1 MHETSLVEALLEQVQ
16 RICADDGASS
26 VEEVHVQL
34 GPLSGVEP
42 LLVTTAFEW
51 LKQGTSAAAAQLVI
65 ENVPLEAVCSHCGLE
80 SEIHDF
86 RFFCGHCG
94 HDDVQ
99 VVRGD
104 EFQLV
109 SVTVDSTDGCAQ
121 NPEAATR

>member
-1 MHETSLVEALLEQVQ
+1 MTQTVHLKMHETSFVEALLEQVE
-16 RICADDGASS
+16 RVCADEGASS

-34 GPLSGVEP
+34 GPLSGVESV
-42 LLVTTAFEW
+42 LVVAAFEW
-51 LKQGTSAAAAQLVI
+51 LKQGTSAADAQLVI
-65 ENVPLEAVCSHCGLE
+65 ENVPLEAVCSQCGAT

-86 RFFCGHCG
+86 RFCCADCG

-109 SVTVDSTDGCAQ
+109 SVLVDSA
-121 NPEAATR
+121 